1 MIEEAESRGFRV
13 MNPETSSLPHLV
25 RSISSCTGL
34 VCSWGGALTNAAFL
48 NPDTRVGT
56 LKLPAYQDESL
67 NVIFGHMIEEHAL
80 LTREIK
86 LDDQED
92 NLQEFRLLL
101 DWVVGAQGKN
111 ASSGES

>member
-1 MIEEAESRGFRV
+1 
-13 MNPETSSLPHLV
+13 
-25 RSISSCTGL
+25 
-34 VCSWGGALTNAAFL
+34 
-48 NPDTRVGT
+48 
-56 LKLPAYQDESL
+56 
-67 NVIFGHMIEEHAL
+67 MIEEHAL